1 MGRGRGGFSLHLCP
15 ALLGG
20 DQETMCDDG
29 KKKTKTDVYQ
39 KGATEFHRQLAP
51 EPSDVI
57 ISDNELQKAKSLLL
71 PLLSFQCNMTLRTY
85 LIFLYFSKNIG

>member
-1 MGRGRGGFSLHLCP
+1 
-15 ALLGG
+15 
-20 DQETMCDDG
+20 MCDDG

-71 PLLSFQCNMTLRTY
+71 PLLSF
-85 LIFLYFSKNIG
+85 